1 VIAVAGDPWYAIIAS
16 LGLVIVPGYWTDP
29 KVITYLQI
37 AFGAFAVM
45 YAFQAN
51 HLPTVPRV
59 IQRFLDRLG
68 GRTAAAPAV
77 VSSEASFVPRET
89 TWALAGRS
97 KGARRVTEMAGLRID
112 GLTVRFGGVT
122 AVSELSLAAPM
133 GAITGL
139 VGPNGA
145 GKTTTFNAC
154 SGLVKPVAGQI
165 FLHGQDVSSMGPA
178 GRARR
183 GLGRTFQKTELFGS
197 LTVRENVALGRE
209 ARLAGANAAR
219 QLISS
224 RTDRHLIGSMVD
236 EALALVGIDHLAD
249 KQAGLLPTG
258 QKRLVE
264 LARVLAGG
272 FDMLLLDEPSSGLDV
287 RETARFG
294 EIVTAVVDEWGVGV
308 LLVEHNMNLI
318 GSVCRDVCV
327 VDFGQMIFHGS
338 VSEMHQNEQV
348 RLAYLGSSEAEFDQI
363 TIPAIAEG

>member
-1 VIAVAGDPWYAIIAS
+1 M
-16 LGLVIVPGYWTDP
+16 
-29 KVITYLQI
+29 TYLQI

-51 HLPTVPRV
+51 HLPTVPKI

-68 GRTAAAPAV
+68 GQAAAPPGEV
-77 VSSEASFVPRET
+77 ET
-89 TWALAGRS
+89 ETPHSGQIAWALASRS
-97 KGARRVTEMAGLRID
+97 RDSHRVTELAGLRIE
-112 GLTVRFGGVT
+112 GLTVRFGGVV
-122 AVSELSLAAPM
+122 AVSDLNLSAPM

-154 SGLVKPVAGQI
+154 SGLVKPATGRI
-165 FLHGQDVSSMGPA
+165 FLHGQDVSSIGPA

-197 LTVRENVALGRE
+197 LTVRENIALGRE

-219 QLISS
+219 QLVSS
-224 RTDRHLIGSMVD
+224 ATDRRLIGTTVD
-236 EALALVGIDHLAD
+236 ESLELVGIGSLAS

-272 FDMLLLDEPSSGLDV
+272 FDVLLLDEPSSGLDV
-287 RETARFG
+287 GETNRFG
-294 EIVTAVVDEWGVGV
+294 EIVRAVVEEWGVGV

-318 GSVCRDVCV
+318 GNVCREVCV
-327 VDFGQMIFHGS
+327 VDFGQMIFCGS
-338 VSEMHQNEQV
+338 VSDMHQNEQV
-348 RLAYLGSSEAEFDQI
+348 RSAYLGSSGAGLDEL
-363 TIPAIAEG
+363 TIPAGAEG